1 MSEWN
6 KFHYYALALFF
17 DFLMV
22 WFPYTVSSVD
32 MLYNVF
38 NTDYHK
44 NISNIIKN
52 IFTALVGH
60 IWYAINSKK
69 WAPAILL

>member
-1 MSEWN
+1 
-6 KFHYYALALFF
+6 
-17 DFLMV
+17 MV

-38 NTDYHK
+38 NTGYHK